1 MGSKLAQGVGALKRK
16 GVGTAFRS
24 MFGSAWN
31 DQVDEN
37 CQTISILFSKFS
49 ILFLAFISMYWPKT
63 DVSLRTMRMR
73 SYK

>member
-1 MGSKLAQGVGALKRK
+1 
-16 GVGTAFRS
+16 

-37 CQTISILFSKFS
+37 CQTISILF
-49 ILFLAFISMYWPKT
+49 LAFISMYCPKT
-63 DVSLRTMRMR
+63 DVTLRTMRMT

>member
-16 GVGTAFRS
+16 GVGTPFRS

-37 CQTISILFSKFS
+37 CQTISILF
-49 ILFLAFISMYWPKT
+49 LAFISMYCPKT
-63 DVSLRTMRMR
+63 DVTLRTMRMT

>member
-16 GVGTAFRS
+16 GVGIPFRS

-63 DVSLRTMRMR
+63 DVI
-73 SYK
+73 